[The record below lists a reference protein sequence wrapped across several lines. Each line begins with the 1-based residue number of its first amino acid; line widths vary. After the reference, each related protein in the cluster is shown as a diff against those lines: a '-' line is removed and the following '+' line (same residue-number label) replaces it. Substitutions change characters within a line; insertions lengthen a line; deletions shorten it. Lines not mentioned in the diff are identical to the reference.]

1 MRERASVGRSA
12 GAKVTYVVSE
22 ASTARFTIERAEP
35 GRRARSLRGS
45 FAHGA
50 VRGRNALRFTG
61 RLRGRRLAAGRYN
74 LVIKAVD
81 VTGDRS
87 RVKRV
92 GFGIMP

>member
-1 MRERASVGRSA
+1 MRERGSVGRSA

-35 GRRARSLRGS
+35 GPRARSLRGS
-45 FAHGA
+45 FVHGA

-87 RVKRV
+87 RAKRV
-92 GFGIMP
+92 GFGIIP